1 MAKRIT
7 VKEIDRFR
15 EKLDM
20 AETDDEYIQEWRCKA
35 VTYLELICDQ
45 LEYKG
50 KKSMKLMEL
59 KEE

>member
-7 VKEIDRFR
+7 VKEIDKFR
-15 EKLDM
+15 EKLDI
-20 AETDDEYIQEWRCKA
+20 AETDDEYIQEWRDKA

-45 LEYKG
+45 LEYKN